1 MNTSDTIALW
11 TAIGTCLAVIA
22 TVITA
27 VITGCALRVAI
38 KTLHSWKDKEKFIQ
52 QVRLKRAILEYR
64 QKIESIK
71 NLNNDHLKINEHVIN
86 VLQPALSNVYH
97 EMKLAGFKE
106 NECIEFEL
114 FNIVWSSQQNYESS
128 HMNYKELLDSAVELQ
143 KAIKINF

>member
-11 TAIGTCLAVIA
+11 TAIGTCLAAIA

-71 NLNNDHLKINEHVIN
+71 NLNNDHLKINEHV
-86 VLQPALSNVYH
+86 
-97 EMKLAGFKE
+97 
-106 NECIEFEL
+106 
-114 FNIVWSSQQNYESS
+114 
-128 HMNYKELLDSAVELQ
+128 
-143 KAIKINF
+143 